1 MWIKKKDWENLQKK
15 VEKLEKDATDM
26 DKFLFDWLSTQKEYP
41 IAISIG
47 CTLMGSVYTEIQ
59 YLSDYKIKTIMI
71 WQIIHE
77 PEFIHNSATHLVL
90 KDKFNTYYVIDK
102 KQGVYSELPEFE
114 VKLVTKGKAK
124 FCIQGEEIRWVK
136 VEENKE

>member
-41 IAISIG
+41 VAISTG
-47 CTLMGSVYTEIQ
+47 FTVMGSVYTEIQ
-59 YLSDYKIKTIMI
+59 YLSDYKIKTVTI
-71 WQIIHE
+71 WQTIHE

-102 KQGVYSELPEFE
+102 KQGVYSKIPELE
-114 VKLVTKGKAK
+114 VKLLTKEN
-124 FCIQGEEIRWVK
+124 QGIFFIH
-136 VEENKE
+136 KEKKLNG

>member
-15 VEKLEKDATDM
+15 VEKLEKNATDM

-41 IAISIG
+41 VAISTG
-47 CTLMGSVYTEIQ
+47 FTMLGSVYTEVK
-59 YLSDYKIKTIMI
+59 YLSNYKIKEVIIWETIR
-71 WQIIHE
+71 E

-102 KQGVYSELPEFE
+102 EQGVYSKIPELE
-114 VKLVTKGKAK
+114 VKLATEGKLNFIFREK
-124 FCIQGEEIRWVK
+124 K
-136 VEENKE
+136 